1 MARVIVILALLFVI
15 TAGIFAL
22 TRKPVVP
29 GAGPATIA
37 LPDAAGSAT
46 GASGTTGVSAQDA
59 VSAPLAGA
67 APAFSSVGMDRRG
80 RASFTGTAS
89 PGDRVTVVEGDKVLG
104 RATADKKGSWTIE
117 FRVREVP
124 DERVFHV
131 RARRDGQTVE
141 GPQRAILSPPSTQG
155 GLPHLSLAGLEAPI
169 ATGDPAVG
177 IVLETA
183 KVDGTGLAELTGR
196 ANGGQKVSVQL
207 EGREAGA
214 VEVDAD
220 GRWSLSV
227 TNGGTSDVK
236 SARILLQDGRGQELD
251 SVVVPLDLPGKTVA
265 ALPASPSASPASG
278 AGAGEG
284 ETPVFLR
291 VRRGDSLWQIARR
304 QYGDGRQ
311 WTRIYAANRKRIRNP
326 DLILPGWRLRLP

>member
-22 TRKPVVP
+22 TRKPAVP
-29 GAGPATIA
+29 GGGHATIA
-37 LPDAAGSAT
+37 LPDAAGPAT
-46 GASGTTGVSAQDA
+46 GTSGTTGVSAQDA

-67 APAFSSVGMDRRG
+67 APAFASVGMDRRG

-89 PGDRVTVVEGDKVLG
+89 PGDRVSVVEGDKVLG
-104 RATADKKGSWTIE
+104 RATADQKGSWTIE

-124 DERVFHV
+124 SERVFHV

-155 GLPHLSLAGLEAPI
+155 GLPHLSLAGLEAPPV
-169 ATGDPAVG
+169 TPAPAAG
-177 IVLETA
+177 IVIETTTI
-183 KVDGTGLAELTGR
+183 DGKGRAELAGR
-196 ANGGQKVSVQL
+196 ADGGGTISVQL
-207 EGREAGA
+207 DGREAGA
-214 VEVDAD
+214 VEVGGD

-227 TNGGTSDVK
+227 TNGGTSNVT
-236 SARILLQDGRGQELD
+236 SARILLTDARGQEVD
-251 SVVVPLDLPGKTVA
+251 SVVVPLDLPSTAVA
-265 ALPASPSASPASG
+265 TLPAAPPAAG
-278 AGAGEG
+278 AGAGDA
-284 ETPVFLR
+284 PQVAR
-291 VRRGDSLWQIARR
+291 VRRGDSLWKIARR

-326 DLILPGWRLRLP
+326 DLILPGWQLRLP